1 MRKEP
6 WRQKRRSEIKKI
18 RLSVNYSKKRK
29 KVVLLYSNPANRDLT
44 PHGRN
49 AWKLALCHLH
59 HAILANKEGSTA
71 FTRSTTVVRARAA

>member
-6 WRQKRRSEIKKI
+6 WRQKRRSEKKEDFRSTI
-18 RLSVNYSKKRK
+18 QKK

-71 FTRSTTVVRARAA
+71 FTRSTTVVRARVA